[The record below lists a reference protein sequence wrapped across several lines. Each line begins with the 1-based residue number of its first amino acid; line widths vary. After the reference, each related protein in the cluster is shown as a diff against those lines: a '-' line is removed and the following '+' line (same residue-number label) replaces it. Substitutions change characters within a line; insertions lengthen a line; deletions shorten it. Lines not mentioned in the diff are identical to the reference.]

1 MSYEY
6 LKALHLISI
15 VCWFAGLFYIVRLFI
30 YHTEAQE
37 KPAIERDILSAQFKI
52 MARRLWFGITWPA
65 CIATIIFGASLIH
78 NSYWPMTGHYWL
90 HLKLTLVLL
99 LVGYQ
104 LKCHSI
110 FKNLQ
115 NDRFEHTSKFL
126 RIWNE
131 VATLFLFA
139 IVFLAVIKRLE
150 GLVYG
155 VAGIFILAI
164 FLMIAIRLYRKARL
178 KNE

>member
-6 LKALHLISI
+6 LKALHLISV

-37 KPAIERDILSAQFKI
+37 KPANERDILSAQFKI
-52 MARRLWFGITWPA
+52 MSRRLWYGITWPA
-65 CIATIIFGASLIH
+65 CIFTVIFGASLVYTT
-78 NSYWPMTGHYWL
+78 YWPMKGHYWL

-99 LVGYQ
+99 LLAYQ
-104 LKCHSI
+104 FKCHSI
-110 FKNLQ
+110 FKGLQSNL
-115 NDRFEHTSKFL
+115 FKHSSKFL

-139 IVFLAVIKRLE
+139 IVFLAVLKTLE
-150 GLVYG
+150 GILYG
-155 VAGIFILAI
+155 VGAIITLAI
-164 FLMIAIRLYRKARL
+164 VLMMAIKLYRKTR
-178 KNE
+178 KD